1 MTSGFFLNA
10 CTDSCSLHYNVRGYE
25 IVPLNV
31 HSFAFS
37 ESLSPSCAVNWAQKV
52 ALNLPVLCFKR
63 HRSELCSVVAK
74 KIKQEIKKW
83 LTLFS
88 CMHHSATVQQIFKPP
103 QKNIAPTLAKADR
116 YIFSSVCDEQSP
128 CYK

>member
-1 MTSGFFLNA
+1 M
-10 CTDSCSLHYNVRGYE
+10 
-25 IVPLNV
+25 VPLNV

-37 ESLSPSCAVNWAQKV
+37 EPLSPSCAVCWAQKV

-83 LTLFS
+83 FTPFT
-88 CMHHSATVQQIFKPP
+88 CMHHSATVQQISKLP
-103 QKNIAPTLAKADR
+103 QKKQLLPQLRQTGTYLTG
-116 YIFSSVCDEQSP
+116 VCDEQSP
-128 CYK
+128 